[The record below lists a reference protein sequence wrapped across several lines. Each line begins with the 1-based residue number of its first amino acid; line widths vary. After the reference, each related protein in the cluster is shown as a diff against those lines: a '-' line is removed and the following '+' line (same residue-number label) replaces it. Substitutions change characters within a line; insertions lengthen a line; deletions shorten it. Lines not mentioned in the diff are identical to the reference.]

1 MAKELFI
8 LYQPQA
14 RKALI
19 IERANKIIAE
29 YAAQRFKL
37 TIRQLYYQFVARD
50 WTENTPLEYKRIG
63 VAIRNGRDGG
73 LIDWDAIEDRTGE
86 VHTHASWESPAEVI
100 SDDAELYREDLWVGQ
115 RYRPEVWIEKDALL
129 GVIEGVCTEYRVPY
143 FATRGNNSQTLQY
156 EAGQRFAEYLG
167 QGLTPL
173 VLHLADHDP
182 AGIDMTRDN
191 EERLA
196 LYTRA
201 EVEVRRIALNMDQV
215 REYRAPPNFAK
226 E

>member
-143 FATRGNNSQTLQY
+143 FATRGNTSQTLQY
-156 EAGQRFAEYLG
+156 QAGKRFARFLDLG
-167 QGLTPL
+167 
-173 VLHLADHDP
+173 
-182 AGIDMTRDN
+182 R
-191 EERLA
+191 
-196 LYTRA
+196 
-201 EVEVRRIALNMDQV
+201 
-215 REYRAPPNFAK
+215 
-226 E
+226 